1 MNKEEIKT
9 LVTKALDTAMVHDK
23 PVTFK
28 VLARKEMGMAI
39 CAEYSDAYH
48 YPNSEEIPVPM
59 WVDLLFNGDGLLR
72 LVAGRYKRIDMINIF
87 TNFIWTTWFD
97 YQN

>member
-28 VLARKEMGMAI
+28 VLARKEMDMTILA
-39 CAEYSDAYH
+39 AHSYTYYNS
-48 YPNSEEIPVPM
+48 NSEEIPVLM

-72 LVAGRYKRIDMINIF
+72 LSPGRYERIDMINIF